1 MNSISKEIAIIFI
14 AMLPIAELRLAL
26 PMALNVYQ
34 MSIGEAFFWSAL
46 GNFLP
51 IFFIVYLL
59 EGVSHWLSE
68 HFHLF
73 NRFFTWLFERTRR
86 KHSKKFEIFK
96 NMALVTFVAIPLP
109 MTGAWSGVAAFVFGI
124 PPKRSL
130 PLIGL
135 GILIAGI
142 IVASLS
148 QGMGLLL

>member
-1 MNSISKEIAIIFI
+1 
-14 AMLPIAELRLAL
+14 
-26 PMALNVYQ
+26 

-86 KHSKKFEIFK
+86 KHSKKIRNF
-96 NMALVTFVAIPLP
+96 
-109 MTGAWSGVAAFVFGI
+109 
-124 PPKRSL
+124 
-130 PLIGL
+130 
-135 GILIAGI
+135 
-142 IVASLS
+142 
-148 QGMGLLL
+148 